1 MDGMMEW
8 RSLRRAGAVRAPDM
22 IDDRY
27 RDNNNNENV

>member
-27 RDNNNNENV
+27 RIVMSMFDR